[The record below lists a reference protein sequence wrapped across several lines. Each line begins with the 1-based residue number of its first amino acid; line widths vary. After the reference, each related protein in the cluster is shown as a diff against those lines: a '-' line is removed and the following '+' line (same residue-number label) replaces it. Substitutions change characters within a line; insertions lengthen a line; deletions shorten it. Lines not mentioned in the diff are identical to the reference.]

1 MIGVIDYEAG
11 NITSVA
17 NALSSICVE
26 FRISNKKSE
35 LAGCDGIILPGVG
48 AAQKA
53 MASING
59 NNLVEFLQSCKKPFL
74 GICLGMELLY
84 ESSDEGN
91 TPCLGVIPGRVKKFN
106 SIVPKIP
113 HMGWNRVT
121 TVNPDAW
128 IGARGDLGYYYF
140 AHSYYVPVDQYSLAV
155 SESGI
160 PFASVARRLNFY
172 GVQFHP
178 EKSGE
183 AGLALLK
190 KFDDL
195 CKSSRQ

>member
-17 NALSSICVE
+17 NALASIGVD
-26 FRISNKKSE
+26 FRLSNQESE
-35 LAGCDGIILPGVG
+35 LERCDGIILPGVG

-53 MASING
+53 MESING
-59 NNLVEFLQSCKKPFL
+59 NSLAGFLQSYAKPFL

-84 ESSDEGN
+84 EISDEGN
-91 TPCLGVIPGRVKKFN
+91 TPCLGIIPGRVKIFD
-106 SIVPKIP
+106 STVPKIP
-113 HMGWNRVT
+113 HMGWNKVT
-121 TVNPDAW
+121 TVDPGTW
-128 IGARGDLGYYYF
+128 IGAKGNLGYYYF
-140 AHSYYVPVDQYSLAV
+140 AHSYYVPVDQYSLAI
-155 SESGI
+155 SESGV
-160 PFASVARRLNFY
+160 PFASVVKRLNYY

-178 EKSGE
+178 EKSGD

-190 KFDDL
+190 KFDAL